1 MLKTL
6 IKRFSLCHAPLFKGF
21 TLVEMFVSLALM
33 SVVSIAMIQ
42 LIKSSFEKSTNER
55 IKIHQRVALNTYVDF
70 FIGDAEA
77 AYRIAWDNVNN
88 SWIMFES
95 KTHVTRYSKEA
106 DPLNP
111 TGSLLYRETF
121 KKTNTNNVLISPNT
135 LPVAWTPDTRQMA
148 HESMPSLY
156 RDKTTFECESPCFNF
171 QNQFQV
177 RFNSPSIEI
186 AEQDPSVLDLITI
199 VFGRIRYEMPNI
211 IVTKTFVV
219 PMS

>member
-1 MLKTL
+1 MLKSL
-6 IKRFSLCHAPLFKGF
+6 IKRFSLYQTQFLKGF
-21 TLVEMFVSLALM
+21 TLVELFVSLALM

-77 AYRIAWDNVNN
+77 AYRISWDNVNN
-88 SWIMFES
+88 TWIIFENS
-95 KTHVTRYSKEA
+95 TYVTRYSQEA

-121 KKTNTNNVLISPNT
+121 KKPNQNAVLITANT
-135 LPVAWTPDTRQMA
+135 LPVGWTPDTRQVA
-148 HESMPSLY
+148 HESMPRLY
-156 RDKTTFECESPCFNF
+156 RDKITFECENPCFDF
-171 QNQFQV
+171 RNQFQV

-186 AEQDPSVLDLITI
+186 VEQDPSLLDLITL

-211 IVTKTFVV
+211 TVTKTYVA
-219 PMS
+219 PML